1 MFSQRQNRTHKGII
15 MDVLVANNEL
25 KAKDFLEEIEGKN
38 PLFIC
43 TIATTETGKIPGLSA
58 AGANP
63 DFTDFTPPADAELL
77 LLGKCKSIQGVPITP
92 DGIPTPGL
100 ITLSALS
107 LAKIPVLVVNGGVK
121 VKPQIPFVDLGGNSG
136 RDIRTGNS
144 VDNVE
149 EVIERAKVLGEQMA
163 NTADYLVIGESIPGG
178 TTTALGVLSALGV
191 KAQGKVSS
199 TLPENPHNL
208 KAQVVEAGLI
218 AANQK
223 FGSLK
228 DNPIKAVSCVG
239 DPMMAA
245 MAGLVIGGARQGPV
259 LMAGGTQMTAI
270 LAVIN
275 ALNPESLCNVA
286 IGTTRWVVKDI
297 KSDICGILRQ
307 FCEVPV
313 LAADLDFTSSKYPG
327 LRIYETGLV
336 KEGVGA
342 GGSSIAA
349 MAKTNGAV
357 TKDILLKEIQ
367 RNYALLMSKK

>member
-1 MFSQRQNRTHKGII
+1 MLS
-15 MDVLVANNEL
+15 A
-25 KAKDFLEEIEGKN
+25 KAFIDEIEAKN

-100 ITLSALS
+100 ISMSALH
-107 LAKIPVLVVNGGVK
+107 LADIPTLVVNGGVK
-121 VKPQIPFVDLGGNSG
+121 VKPQIPYVDLGGNSG
-136 RDIRTGNS
+136 RDIRSGNS

-149 EVIERAKVLGEQMA
+149 EVIERAKILGEQLA
-163 NTADYLVIGESIPGG
+163 KTADYLVIGESIPGG
-178 TTTALGVLSALGV
+178 TTTALGVLSALGI

-199 TLPENPHNL
+199 TLPENPHDL
-208 KAQVVEAGLI
+208 KAKVVETGLKAAGE
-218 AANQK
+218 K

-228 DNPIKAVSCVG
+228 RNPIKAISCLG

-245 MAGLVIGGARQGPV
+245 LTGLVIGGAKQGPV
-259 LMAGGTQMTAI
+259 LMAGGTQMTAV

-275 ALNPESLCNVA
+275 SLNPESLCNVA
-286 IGTTRWVVKDI
+286 VGTTRWVTKDS
-297 KSDICGILRQ
+297 KSDICGIIKQ
-307 FCEVPV
+307 FCQVPV
-313 LAADLDFTSSKYPG
+313 IAADLDFGSSKYPG

-342 GGSSIAA
+342 GGASIAA
-349 MAKTNGAV
+349 MAKTGSAV
-357 TKDILLKEIQ
+357 TKDILLKEIE
-367 RNYALLMSKK
+367 RNYALLMGIK

>member
-1 MFSQRQNRTHKGII
+1 
-15 MDVLVANNEL
+15 MDILITNNEL
-25 KAKDFLEEIEGKN
+25 KAQAFLDEIEAKN

-77 LLGKCKSIQGVPITP
+77 LLGKCRSIQGVPITP

-100 ITLSALS
+100 ITTSALHQ
-107 LAKIPVLVVNGGVK
+107 ADIPVLIVNGGVK
-121 VKPQIPFVDLGGNSG
+121 VKPQIPYVDLGGSPG

-149 EVIERAKVLGEQMA
+149 EVIERAEILGEQLA
-163 NTADYLVIGESIPGG
+163 KVSDYLVIGESIPGG
-178 TTTALGVLSALGV
+178 TTTALGVLTAMGIH
-191 KAQGKVSS
+191 AQGKVSS

-208 KAQVVEAGLI
+208 KAEVVAAGLKS
-218 AANQK
+218 AGEK

-228 DNPIKAVSCVG
+228 GNPIKAISCIG
-239 DPMMAA
+239 DPMMPA

-275 ALNPESLCNVA
+275 ALSPETLCNLA
-286 IGTTRWVVKDI
+286 IGTTRWVAKDI
-297 KSDICGILRQ
+297 KSDICGIVKQ
-307 FCEVPV
+307 FCQVPV
-313 LAADLDFTSSKYPG
+313 IAADLDFGPSKYPG
-327 LRIYETGLV
+327 LQIYETGLV
-336 KEGVGA
+336 KEGVGS
-342 GGSSIAA
+342 GGASIAA
-349 MAKTNGAV
+349 MVKTGGAV
-357 TKDILLKEIQ
+357 SKDILLKEIEHK
-367 RNYALLMSKK
+367 YASLMNEK

>member
-1 MFSQRQNRTHKGII
+1 
-15 MDVLVANNEL
+15 MDVLITNNEL
-25 KAKDFLEEIEGKN
+25 KAKAFIDEIEAKN

-100 ITLSALS
+100 ISMSALH
-107 LAKIPVLVVNGGVK
+107 LADIPTLVVNGGVK
-121 VKPQIPFVDLGGNSG
+121 VKPQIPYVDLGGNSG
-136 RDIRTGNS
+136 RDIRSGNS

-149 EVIERAKVLGEQMA
+149 EVIERAKILGEQLA
-163 NTADYLVIGESIPGG
+163 KTADYLVIGESIPGG
-178 TTTALGVLSALGV
+178 TTTALGVLSALGI

-199 TLPENPHNL
+199 TLPENPHDL
-208 KAQVVEAGLI
+208 KAKVVETGLKAAGE
-218 AANQK
+218 K

-228 DNPIKAVSCVG
+228 RNPIKAISCLG

-245 MAGLVIGGARQGPV
+245 LTGLVIGGAKQGPV
-259 LMAGGTQMTAI
+259 LMAGGTQMTAV

-275 ALNPESLCNVA
+275 TLNPESLCNVA
-286 IGTTRWVVKDI
+286 VGTTRWVTKDS
-297 KSDICGILRQ
+297 KSDICGIIKQ
-307 FCEVPV
+307 FCQVPV
-313 LAADLDFTSSKYPG
+313 IAADLDFGSSKYPG

-342 GGSSIAA
+342 GGASIAA
-349 MAKTNGAV
+349 MAKTGSAV
-357 TKDILLKEIQ
+357 TKDILLKEIE
-367 RNYALLMSKK
+367 RNYALLMGIK

>member
-1 MFSQRQNRTHKGII
+1 MKSNLDIIIAQNKP
-15 MDVLVANNEL
+15 
-25 KAKDFLEEIEGKN
+25 KAEAFLDEINGKN

-92 DGIPTPGL
+92 DGIPTPAL
-100 ITLSALS
+100 VTTSALHI
-107 LAKIPVLVVNGGVK
+107 ADIPVVVVNGGVK
-121 VKPQIPFVDLGGNSG
+121 VKPQVPFIDVNGSPG
-136 RDIRTGNS
+136 RDIRSGDS

-149 EVIERAKVLGEQMA
+149 EVIERAKIIGEHLA
-163 NTADYLVIGESIPGG
+163 KTADYLVIGESIPGG
-178 TTTALGVLSALGV
+178 TTTALGVLTALGV
-191 KAQGKVSS
+191 QAQGKVSS

-208 KAQVVEAGLI
+208 KGEVVADGLKAAGE
-218 AANQK
+218 K
-223 FGSLK
+223 FGSLQN
-228 DNPIKAVSCVG
+228 NPIKAVSAVG

-259 LMAGGTQMTAI
+259 LMAGGTQMTAV

-275 ALNPESLCNVA
+275 ALAPEALCNVA
-286 IGTTRWVVKDI
+286 VGTTRWVAQDKT
-297 KSDICGILRQ
+297 SDICGIIKQ
-307 FCEVPV
+307 FSDVPV
-313 LAADLDFTSSKYPG
+313 LAADLDFGPSQYPG

-349 MAKTNGAV
+349 MAKTGGAV
-357 TKDILLKEIQ
+357 TKDILLKEIE
-367 RNYALLMSKK
+367 RNYAQLMSIK

>member
-1 MFSQRQNRTHKGII
+1 

-25 KAKDFLEEIEGKN
+25 KAKAFLQEIDGKK

-100 ITLSALS
+100 ITTSALH
-107 LAKIPVLVVNGGVK
+107 LADIPVLVVNGGVK
-121 VKPQIPFVDLGGNSG
+121 VKPQIPYVDIGGNSG
-136 RDIRTGNS
+136 RDIRTGDS

-149 EVIERAKVLGEQMA
+149 EVIERAKILGEQLA
-163 NTADYLVIGESIPGG
+163 KVSDYLVIGESIPGG

-191 KAQGKVSS
+191 NAEGKVSS
-199 TLPENPHNL
+199 TLPQNPHSLKEEVVRTGL
-208 KAQVVEAGLI
+208 KAAGE
-218 AANQK
+218 K

-228 DNPIKAVSCVG
+228 NNPIKAVSCVG
-239 DPMMAA
+239 DPMMPAL
-245 MAGLVIGGARQGPV
+245 AGLVIGGSRQTPV
-259 LMAGGTQMTAI
+259 LMAGGTQMTAV

-275 ALNPESLCNVA
+275 ALEPNALCNVA
-286 IGTTRWVVKDI
+286 VGTTRWVVKD
-297 KSDICGILRQ
+297 KSSDICGIVRQ
-307 FCEVPV
+307 FCEVPI
-313 LAADLDFTSSKYPG
+313 LAADLDFGSSKYPG

-342 GGSSIAA
+342 GGASIAA
-349 MAKTNGAV
+349 MAKTGGAV
-357 TKDILLKEIQ
+357 TKDILLKEIEH
-367 RNYALLMSKK
+367 NYASLMNIK

>member
-1 MFSQRQNRTHKGII
+1 LLS
-15 MDVLVANNEL
+15 A
-25 KAKDFLEEIEGKN
+25 KAFIDEIEAKN

-100 ITLSALS
+100 ISMSALH
-107 LAKIPVLVVNGGVK
+107 LADIPTLVVNGGVK
-121 VKPQIPFVDLGGNSG
+121 VKPQIPYVDLGGNSG
-136 RDIRTGNS
+136 RDIRSGNS

-149 EVIERAKVLGEQMA
+149 EVIERAKILGEQLA
-163 NTADYLVIGESIPGG
+163 KTADYLVIGESIPGG
-178 TTTALGVLSALGV
+178 TTTALGVLSALGI

-199 TLPENPHNL
+199 TLPENPHDL
-208 KAQVVEAGLI
+208 KAKVVETGLKAAGE
-218 AANQK
+218 K

-228 DNPIKAVSCVG
+228 RNPIKAISCLG

-245 MAGLVIGGARQGPV
+245 LTGLVIGGAKQGPV
-259 LMAGGTQMTAI
+259 LMAGGTQMTAV

-275 ALNPESLCNVA
+275 SLNPESLCNVA
-286 IGTTRWVVKDI
+286 VGTTRWVTKDS
-297 KSDICGILRQ
+297 KSDICGIIKQ
-307 FCEVPV
+307 FCQVPV
-313 LAADLDFTSSKYPG
+313 IAADLDFGSSKYPG

-342 GGSSIAA
+342 GGASIAA
-349 MAKTNGAV
+349 MAKTGSAV
-357 TKDILLKEIQ
+357 TKDILLKEIE
-367 RNYALLMSKK
+367 RNYALLMGIK

>member
-1 MFSQRQNRTHKGII
+1 MKSNLNIIIAQNQPKAEAFIDEI
-15 MDVLVANNEL
+15 M
-25 KAKDFLEEIEGKN
+25 GKK

-92 DGIPTPGL
+92 DGIPTPAL
-100 ITLSALS
+100 VTTSALHI
-107 LAKIPVLVVNGGVK
+107 ADIPVVVVNGGVK
-121 VKPQIPFVDLGGNSG
+121 VKPQVPFIDVNGSPG
-136 RDIRTGNS
+136 RDIRSGDS

-149 EVIERAKVLGEQMA
+149 EVIERAKIIGEHLA
-163 NTADYLVIGESIPGG
+163 KTADYLVIGESIPGG
-178 TTTALGVLSALGV
+178 TTTALGVFTALGV
-191 KAQGKVSS
+191 QAQGKVSS

-208 KAQVVEAGLI
+208 KAEVVAAGLK
-218 AANQK
+218 AAGEK
-223 FGSLK
+223 FGSLQN
-228 DNPIKAVSCVG
+228 NPIKAVSAVG

-259 LMAGGTQMTAI
+259 LMAGGTQMTAV

-275 ALNPESLCNVA
+275 ALAPEALCNVA
-286 IGTTRWVVKDI
+286 VGTTRWVAQDRT
-297 KSDICGILRQ
+297 SDICGIIKQ
-307 FCEVPV
+307 FSNVPV
-313 LAADLDFTSSKYPG
+313 LASDLDFGPSQYPG

-349 MAKTNGAV
+349 MAKTSGAV
-357 TKDILLKEIQ
+357 TKDILLKEIE
-367 RNYALLMSKK
+367 RNYAQLMSIK

>member
-1 MFSQRQNRTHKGII
+1 
-15 MDVLVANNEL
+15 MDILIANNEF
-25 KAKDFLEEIEGKN
+25 KAKAFLEEIEGKN

-43 TIATTETGKIPGLSA
+43 NIATTETGKIPGLSA

-100 ITLSALS
+100 ITLSALQ
-107 LAKIPVLVVNGGVK
+107 LADIPVLVVNGGVK
-121 VKPQIPFVDLGGNSG
+121 VKPQIPYVDLGGNSG

-149 EVIERAKVLGEQMA
+149 EVIERSKILGEQLA
-163 NTADYLVIGESIPGG
+163 KTCDYLVIGESIPGG
-178 TTTALGVLSALGV
+178 TTTALGVLLALGV

-208 KAQVVEAGLI
+208 KAKVVEAGLK
-218 AANQK
+218 AARQN

-228 DNPIKAVSCVG
+228 NNPAKAISCVG

-245 MAGLVIGGARQGPV
+245 MTGLVIGGARQGPV
-259 LMAGGTQMTAI
+259 LMAGGTQMTAV

-275 ALNPESLCNVA
+275 ALNAESLCNVA
-286 IGTTRWVVKDI
+286 VGTTRWVVKDV
-297 KSDICGILRQ
+297 KSDICGIIKQ

-313 LAADLDFTSSKYPG
+313 LAADLDFGPSKYPG

-342 GGSSIAA
+342 GGASIAA
-349 MAKTNGAV
+349 MAKTGGAV
-357 TKDILLKEIQ
+357 TKDILLKGIES
-367 RNYALLMSKK
+367 NYAQLMSKK